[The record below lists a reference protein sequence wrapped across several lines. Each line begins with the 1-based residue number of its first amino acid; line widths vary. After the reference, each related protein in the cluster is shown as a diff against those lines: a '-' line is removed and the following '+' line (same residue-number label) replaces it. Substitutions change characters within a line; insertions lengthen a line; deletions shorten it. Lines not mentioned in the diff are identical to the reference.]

1 MNDILL
7 YLAGSLTVSIASFHG
22 YLGATKVVSPTTA
35 PSSSAKRILHA
46 IMFLSAVY
54 WFVGGV
60 LLMVAP
66 ALFEGEIRKWVVYG
80 VAAMLTTGAFGNMW
94 GTRGK
99 HFGGYFLLLGS
110 GLAVFG
116 A

>member
-1 MNDILL
+1 
-7 YLAGSLTVSIASFHG
+7 
-22 YLGATKVVSPTTA
+22 
-35 PSSSAKRILHA
+35 
-46 IMFLSAVY
+46 
-54 WFVGGV
+54 
-60 LLMVAP
+60 MVAP

-99 HFGGYFLLLGS
+99 HFGGYFLLLVS

>member
-1 MNDILL
+1 MADISL
-7 YLAGSLTVSIASFHG
+7 YLAGSLTVAIAFVHG
-22 YLGATKVVSPTTA
+22 YLGATKVVGPSTA
-35 PSSSAKRILHA
+35 PSASAKRILHA

-60 LLMVAP
+60 LLIAAP

-80 VAAMLTTGAFGNMW
+80 IAAMLVSGALGNMW

-99 HFGGYFLLLGS
+99 HFGGYFLLLVG